1 MAACCGCIRCWPSLW
16 VVGDDSPPLARRR
29 GIVFATF
36 AGNSHARGLFLTPP
50 RLARSVC
57 CLWCLLALPSP
68 FSSPP
73 LPPLPFCFD
82 RADDALTS
90 LRSIESSL
98 LGALD
103 SMATALDELAAR
115 AAPAAAAVPP
125 PPPVIIDSDDDEPV
139 VGGGGGGGAKEVSAY
154 DTAATAFLTQLY
166 AAQVDL
172 RRHIDRLPAARPV
185 EAFGGRALTG
195 AAVAAA
201 KIGAAEKAV
210 AVAVAAADTASA
222 RMGGAAGG
230 GGGRGGAPEP
240 RRG

>member
-1 MAACCGCIRCWPSLW
+1 MDPEVPIP
-16 VVGDDSPPLARRR
+16 
-29 GIVFATF
+29 
-36 AGNSHARGLFLTPP
+36 
-50 RLARSVC
+50 
-57 CLWCLLALPSP
+57 
-68 FSSPP
+68 
-73 LPPLPFCFD
+73 
-82 RADDALTS
+82 ADDALTS

-125 PPPVIIDSDDDEPV
+125 PPPVIVDSDDDEPV

-154 DTAATAFLTQLY
+154 DTAATVFLTQLY

-222 RMGGAAGG
+222 RMGGEGQERLLSCGAATGLAAAVGG
-230 GGGRGGAPEP
+230 GGGDGGKGE
-240 RRG
+240 R

>member
-1 MAACCGCIRCWPSLW
+1 MFR
-16 VVGDDSPPLARRR
+16 
-29 GIVFATF
+29 
-36 AGNSHARGLFLTPP
+36 
-50 RLARSVC
+50 
-57 CLWCLLALPSP
+57 
-68 FSSPP
+68 
-73 LPPLPFCFD
+73 

-90 LRSIESSL
+90 LRSIEASI

-103 SMATALDELAAR
+103 SMATALDALAER

-125 PPPVIIDSDDDEPV
+125 PPPVIVGSDEDEA
-139 VGGGGGGGAKEVSAY
+139 GGGAREVSAY
-154 DTAATAFLTQLY
+154 DTAATAFLSQLY

-210 AVAVAAADTASA
+210 AVAVAAADAASA
-222 RMGGAAGG
+222 RMGGGGAGG
-230 GGGRGGAPEP
+230 GAVAEP